1 MTKRIRA
8 GAPDGATHYC
18 LQTGKYL
25 KDNNQYILE
34 WNSDRKKWSASFR
47 KDTRGCIFIGKSH
60 VGDII
65 ASCVLIVV
73 FVAVMVVW

>member
-1 MTKRIRA
+1 MTKRIGA
-8 GAPDGATHYC
+8 YAPDGATHYC

-25 KDNNQYILE
+25 KSNIQYILE
-34 WNSDRKKWSASFR
+34 WNEDRNKWSASFR
-47 KDTRGCIFIGKSH
+47 KDTNDCIFIGKSH
-60 VGDII
+60 VADVI